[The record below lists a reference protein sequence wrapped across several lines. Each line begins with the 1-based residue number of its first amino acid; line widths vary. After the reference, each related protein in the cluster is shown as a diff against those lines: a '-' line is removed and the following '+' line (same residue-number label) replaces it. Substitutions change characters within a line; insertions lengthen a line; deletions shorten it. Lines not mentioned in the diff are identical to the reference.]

1 MEQSWKQTLIQTL
14 LVTVIAV
21 NMMWI
26 GLLVARN
33 RLEPAG
39 TAPVMG
45 RPGTPA
51 SQKEVRLQYEGVTS
65 EGEWEVEHYRTIEI
79 LRDEKGREIQS
90 RPTGEET
97 HLRYWK
103 GDRS

>member
-1 MEQSWKQTLIQTL
+1 MEPSWKQTWIQSL

-21 NMMWI
+21 NLMWI
-26 GLLVARN
+26 GLLVARSQMQPTGSA
-33 RLEPAG
+33 PA
-39 TAPVMG
+39 MG
-45 RPGTPA
+45 QPATPA
-51 SQKEVRLQYEGVTS
+51 SSQEVRQKYEGVTR
-65 EGEWEVEHYRTIEI
+65 EGKWEVEHYRTIEI
-79 LRDEKGREIQS
+79 LRDAKGQEIRS